1 VVKGF
6 NNNNMKKN
14 FFIRILIFLML
25 LIDISCHNN
34 RLKTNEKELAKEI
47 GVQEKAKKAAEKTA
61 LEKESSE
68 TRIKPT
74 GSFRKKEIRSVDPQ
88 RPPVKIDIMG
98 TLNNSRKLKL
108 SDVASSIRYVKLQ
121 TLPDTLLLYD
131 LFFYRPDLDSKIRSD
146 GEQIIFQGIFGLTRF
161 SMQGEY
167 LETIWKNQ
175 TGIRF
180 LGSRFVTF
188 GGPDFFGVMP
198 NIPIN
203 LRNGD
208 LYFTFQDG
216 PKKMKQILKYKTQ
229 SNRNI
234 TEQSETEI
242 PDLGII
248 PGDTLL
254 NTGNL
259 FNEGFSSING
269 TSDNSWVGIN
279 NKWNA
284 FNSGTFMVTYNSKGD
299 TLCKFSDFDKI
310 MNFKQQQYRSA
321 VPLINFTFKGL
332 VTLKPEYNDT
342 VFRVIPP
349 NRLMPAYIINF
360 GKFRVE
366 YMDGLNP
373 NYDLSEKLM
382 IHSLFETNDFIFIR
396 YTQNHDGPT
405 NRKKK
410 VVKFYN
416 AIFFKKEGKLF
427 QHPGYTLVPEGLT
440 NDLDG
445 GIPFW
450 PDFVTPQDE
459 MMKLVSGRVLKDYI
473 NSDNFKKSTF
483 SEEKKQK
490 QISMASG
497 LRPTDMIVV
506 IVK

>member
-1 VVKGF
+1 
-6 NNNNMKKN
+6 
-14 FFIRILIFLML
+14 LITNL
-25 LIDISCHNN
+25 SCHPN
-34 RLKTNEKELAKEI
+34 RLKQNEKELTQEI
-47 GVQEKAKKAAEKTA
+47 LQKKDENETKKADFQK
-61 LEKESSE
+61 KSSE
-68 TRIKPT
+68 TQNQINLGLR
-74 GSFRKKEIRSVDPQ
+74 SNENRSVDQ
-88 RPPVKIDIMG
+88 TKPPVVINIPG
-98 TLNNSRKLKL
+98 TQNITRNLKL
-108 SDVASSIRYVKLQ
+108 SEVASTIRYVKLQ
-121 TLPDTLLLYD
+121 TPPDSSLIFD
-131 LFFYRPDLDSKIRSD
+131 PFYFREGFDSNIRSD
-146 GEQIIFQGIFGLTRF
+146 DDQIIFQGIFGLTRF

-180 LGSRFVTF
+180 LGSRLVSF

-234 TEQSETEI
+234 SEQSETEI

-259 FNEGFSSING
+259 FHEGFSSINA
-269 TSDNSWVGIN
+269 TSDNTWAGIN
-279 NKWNA
+279 NKLNA
-284 FNSGTFMVTYNSKGD
+284 GKSGTLLVTYNSKGD
-299 TLCKFSDFDKI
+299 TLCQFSDFDKI
-310 MNFKQQQYRSA
+310 INFKQQQLRSA

-360 GKFRVE
+360 GTFGVE

-382 IHSLFETNDFIFIR
+382 LHSLFETNDFIFIR
-396 YTQNHDGPT
+396 YTQNYDCLL
-405 NRKKK
+405 NRKKNA
-410 VVKFYN
+410 VKFYN
-416 AIFFKKEGKLF
+416 SIFFKKESRLYV
-427 QHPGYTLVPEGLT
+427 HPEFSYIPKGLI
-440 NDLDG
+440 NDIDG

-450 PDFVTPQDE
+450 PDFISPKGE
-459 MMKLVSGRVLKDYI
+459 MMKLVSGKLIKDYI
-473 NSDNFKKSTF
+473 NSSVFKDSNITQDNRRKQTLFA
-483 SEEKKQK
+483 EELKD
-490 QISMASG
+490 
-497 LRPTDMIVV
+497 TDMI
-506 IVK
+506 IIIAE